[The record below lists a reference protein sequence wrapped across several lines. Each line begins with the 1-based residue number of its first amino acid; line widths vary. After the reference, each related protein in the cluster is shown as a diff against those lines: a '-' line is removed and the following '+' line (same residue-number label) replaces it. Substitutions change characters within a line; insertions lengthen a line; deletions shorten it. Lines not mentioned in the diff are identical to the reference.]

1 MGSFEVK
8 TTSLIVG
15 SLYLLTLTCCRIAV
29 CAAFHGITSGKNSHV
44 LLNSYT
50 HIFINELGLVQAKIA
65 ILLF

>member
-15 SLYLLTLTCCRIAV
+15 SLYLLTLMCCPTAV

-44 LLNSYT
+44 IEFLFL
-50 HIFINELGLVQAKIA
+50 HIHK
-65 ILLF
+65 